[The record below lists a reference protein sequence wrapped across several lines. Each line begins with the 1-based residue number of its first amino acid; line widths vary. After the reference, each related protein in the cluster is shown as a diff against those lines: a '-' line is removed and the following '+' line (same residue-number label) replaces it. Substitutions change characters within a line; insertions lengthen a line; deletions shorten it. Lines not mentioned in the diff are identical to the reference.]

1 MSLVPFNP
9 SRDGTIVI
17 PNALVASAPAL
28 IADAGGQIALY
39 NSSLTA
45 TAFIKVATIQADGDA
60 GVNADVTTSMPIPPG
75 AQIRLTVGL
84 GRKKI
89 SAIATAADGNLYV
102 TPGQGD

>member
-17 PNALVASAPAL
+17 ANAIAATTPTL
-28 IADAGGQIALY
+28 IPEGGGQIALY
-39 NSSLTA
+39 NSSA
-45 TAFIKVATIQADGDA
+45 SAIVFIKVATIQADGDA
-60 GVNADVTTSMPIPPG
+60 GVNADVTASMPIPPG

>member
-17 PNALVASAPAL
+17 PNATSASTPAL
-28 IADAGGQIALY
+28 IAEAGGQIALY
-39 NSSLTA
+39 NSSATA
-45 TAFIKVATIQADGDA
+45 IAFIKVATIQADADA
-60 GVNADVTTSMPIPPG
+60 GVNADLTTSMPVPPG
-75 AQIRLTVGL
+75 AQIRLTIGL

-89 SAIATAADGNLYV
+89 SAIASAADGNLYV